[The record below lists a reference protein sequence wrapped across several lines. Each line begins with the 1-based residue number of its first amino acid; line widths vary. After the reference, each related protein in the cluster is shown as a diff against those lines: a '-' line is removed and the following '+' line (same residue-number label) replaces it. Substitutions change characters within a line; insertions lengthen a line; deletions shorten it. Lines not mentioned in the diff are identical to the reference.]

1 MFVEGRLAARAL
13 SSNDCDQ
20 NGLGD
25 SCDLI
30 LGQGF
35 DVNQNNTLD
44 GCEETGGCAIAA
56 RRRPT
61 PRGRWARIGI
71 FGPPTTALFSIN
83 FYAEGLPDGG
93 LGAFMASRGNQV
105 VTNPLYTGNFCLGG
119 APTYRNL
126 GGRQFITETG
136 RARVLLNRPFVP
148 DGLGGLLPILPG
160 ETWVLPVLVLRPGS
174 HAEHGVLRRAGRDVH
189 AVLGGPLSQTV
200 AASAAG
206 RRDGGSR

>member
-1 MFVEGRLAARAL
+1 MPVPPFDGDLLGRSIAVGRNHVILGSIGGVLFVEGRLAARAL

-35 DVNQNNTLD
+35 DVDQNNTLD
-44 GCEETGGCAIAA
+44 GCEETGVRYCSPATANSSGEV
-56 RRRPT
+56 
-61 PRGRWARIGI
+61 ARIGI
-71 FGPPTTALFSIN
+71 FGPPTTALFFIN

-119 APTYRNL
+119 APT
-126 GGRQFITETG
+126 
-136 RARVLLNRPFVP
+136 
-148 DGLGGLLPILPG
+148 
-160 ETWVLPVLVLRPGS
+160 
-174 HAEHGVLRRAGRDVH
+174 
-189 AVLGGPLSQTV
+189 
-200 AASAAG
+200 
-206 RRDGGSR
+206 